1 MDMKPS
7 TKQYFNSLENSDG
20 HRPSEFYNEHL
31 NCSENESFLPGFQE
45 PHLTVIDG
53 TTDLEKI
60 LDQNLLVH
68 DNDELLARLETHLI
82 FFAKESCHL

>member
-31 NCSENESFLPGFQE
+31 NCSENESSLPEFQE
-45 PHLTVIDG
+45 PEWYPVPGVSQPMGIG
-53 TTDLEKI
+53 K
-60 LDQNLLVH
+60 
-68 DNDELLARLETHLI
+68 
-82 FFAKESCHL
+82 